1 MRPSVGAILLGAAL
15 LTAACSSST
24 PPPAASNQATAG
36 DPVGEAYRL
45 ILQRSVLKVDPATI
59 AAAGV
64 DGLRGQLLADGVTP
78 PDVPSPTFTP
88 NASQD
93 LQLLHATLQRAS
105 LRYSSK
111 LTSREADD
119 AMIAAMARK
128 VGDCHTVFFTPSQ
141 LSQQLAWIQGQEKFG
156 GIGASLRKD
165 KGQNA
170 VVLWRVFAGSPAQ
183 KAGLREGDSI
193 VAVDGKDVSALS
205 VQSVV
210 DLVRG
215 PVGAPVRLTVRPAGQ
230 TTTRIVQVAR
240 GQIQPPTVEYRM
252 LANHVGYVQIYGF
265 PENAAGQ
272 LKAALDTLDR
282 EGARA
287 WIFDARDNG
296 GGAVDS
302 VTRVLSMFAPRGTV
316 LFYSY
321 DASGKRTDY
330 LADGSAR
337 GHLLP
342 SVVLTNDGTG
352 SGGEVFAAVMREL
365 GVAQVVGS
373 QTAGCVGTG
382 EMFSLSD
389 GSGLQVTVA
398 QLFTGQG
405 KSLNQIGVTPDVPVE
420 MSVAD
425 LVRSHDPQLQR
436 ALQVVEST

>member
-1 MRPSVGAILLGAAL
+1 MRRSVGALLLGAAL
-15 LTAACSSST
+15 FTTSCASST
-24 PPPAASNQATAG
+24 QSPPSSNPATGG
-36 DPVGEAYRL
+36 DPVGEAYGL

-78 PDVPSPTFTP
+78 PDVPNPAFTS

-93 LQLLHATLQRAS
+93 LQLLHSSLQRTA

-111 LTSREADD
+111 ITPREADD
-119 AMIAAMARK
+119 AMIAAMAQK

-141 LSQQLAWIQGQEKFG
+141 LAQQLAWIKGQEKFG

-165 KGQNA
+165 KGQDS

-183 KAGLREGDSI
+183 KAGLHEGDSI
-193 VAVDGKDVSALS
+193 VAVDGKDVSTLS

-215 PVGAPVRLTVRPAGQ
+215 PVGAPVQLTVRPAGQ
-230 TTTRIVQVAR
+230 TTTRVVRVAR

-252 LANHVGYVQIYGF
+252 LPGQVGYVQIYGF

-272 LKAALDTLDR
+272 VKSALDTLDR
-282 EGARA
+282 QGARA

-302 VTRVLSMFAPRGTV
+302 VTQVLSMFAPRGTV

-330 LADGSAR
+330 AADGSTR
-337 GHLLP
+337 RRLLP

-352 SGGEVFAAVMREL
+352 SGGEIFAAVLREL
-365 GVAQVVGS
+365 GVARVVGS

-398 QLFTGQG
+398 QLYTGQG
-405 KSLNQIGVTPDVPVE
+405 KALNRVGVTPDVRVD
-420 MSVAD
+420 MSVTD
-425 LVRSHDPQLQR
+425 LVQSHDPQLQR